1 MSKHEYYEDALF
13 NLLMEEVS
21 DTMGEELLEESKS
34 LNESEEADPP
44 DSLLNSGYD
53 TIDRELRN
61 TKRRQRKV
69 IAIKSFRAVSIAALL
84 VLVIGVASYIS
95 FPQVRSHVQSFLLG
109 DSDTGG
115 SEAPGNAVSSGN
127 AGRRFEDYK
136 EVGRSYEYT
145 ENGIVETITYED
157 PETGDSFSVKV
168 FTRYRDRS
176 SDEESEAQSQE
187 RDSKGRLLI
196 TPPTPSPEEDDYFTY
211 DPYNVRRPSTY
222 YNTTPSSSGITP
234 NTTGGFQYAINPNTS
249 GPKPMVPGANA
260 NGQVG
265 PSIRIFP

>member
-21 DTMGEELLEESKS
+21 DTMGEELLEESKA

-44 DSLLNSGYD
+44 DSLLKAGYD

-84 VLVIGVASYIS
+84 ALVIGVASYIS

-109 DSDTGG
+109 GSVSGS
-115 SEAPGNAVSSGN
+115 SEAPGSNAVSSGDS
-127 AGRRFEDYK
+127 GRSFEDYE
-136 EVGRSYEYT
+136 EVDRSYEYT

-157 PETGDSFSVKV
+157 PETGDTFSVKV
-168 FTRYRDRS
+168 FTRYRERS
-176 SDEESEAQSQE
+176 DDEPEVQTQE
-187 RDSKGRLLI
+187 RDSKGRILI
-196 TPPTPSPEEDDYFTY
+196 TPPTPTPRPTPEPRYIT
-211 DPYNVRRPSTY
+211 DPFGIPRPSTY
-222 YNTTPSSSGITP
+222 ISQPYSGSSQSSSGSYYTI
-234 NTTGGFQYAINPNTS
+234 
-249 GPKPMVPGANA
+249 GPKPVAPGVGTGI
-260 NGQVG
+260 GQGGSV
-265 PSIRIFP
+265 RIFP